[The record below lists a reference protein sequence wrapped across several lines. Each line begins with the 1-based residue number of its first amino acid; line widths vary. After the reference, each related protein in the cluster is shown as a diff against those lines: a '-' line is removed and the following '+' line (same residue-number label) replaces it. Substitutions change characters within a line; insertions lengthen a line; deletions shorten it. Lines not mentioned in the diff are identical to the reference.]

1 MSARGFGSL
10 VTAATVVGTALGCY
24 LISLKVASER
34 AQLER
39 VETEIVQTQ
48 RAIRLIETEIGT
60 RGRLDQL
67 EKWNAN
73 FMRMSA
79 PEADQLLEGSFQ
91 LATMIAPP
99 AKPAIEA
106 PVVLAAASTEDRV
119 AREGSP
125 IAKEDVAEQAVS
137 KRADEMLYQT
147 SVEVQPRGER
157 PAKDQADP
165 LAPKKAPES
174 SNSKVTGQTGQ

>member
-67 EKWNAN
+67 E
-73 FMRMSA
+73 RLQRHRHGGE
-79 PEADQLLEGSFQ
+79 PD
-91 LATMIAPP
+91 
-99 AKPAIEA
+99 
-106 PVVLAAASTEDRV
+106 DR
-119 AREGSP
+119 
-125 IAKEDVAEQAVS
+125 
-137 KRADEMLYQT
+137 
-147 SVEVQPRGER
+147 
-157 PAKDQADP
+157 
-165 LAPKKAPES
+165 
-174 SNSKVTGQTGQ
+174 